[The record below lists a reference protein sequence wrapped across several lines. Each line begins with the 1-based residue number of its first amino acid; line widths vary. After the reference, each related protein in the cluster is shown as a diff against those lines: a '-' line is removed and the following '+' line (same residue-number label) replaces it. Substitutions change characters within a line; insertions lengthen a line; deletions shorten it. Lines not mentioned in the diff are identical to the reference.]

1 MRRALSVSFA
11 LLCLLSSAAAR
22 AQPTVSVSV
31 DRDRI
36 AFGETVQ
43 LSVRVQTVGVQP
55 GQSDLEAPDLRGFR
69 LVGRY
74 QRNSYDSLRKQNTT
88 VLNLTLQAEAT
99 GQLTIDPFTL
109 RSGSTVVQSD
119 PLTITVTGNGPAA
132 PPAGQNPATDPSG
145 DPGADPGGDADAGA
159 LPAGFDRAVFI
170 GWDIDDTDVWLGQ
183 QVEARLYVY
192 VNRDLR
198 VTNFNVG
205 KIDLEGFWTHERGQR
220 GRTRSQLVQ
229 VGNDTF
235 VRDEVAHYQ
244 LFPIRTGTLTL
255 PPVTAQ
261 MQVTRGGFARRVR
274 RQQLERSA
282 PPLPVT
288 VKALPQT
295 GRPADFRGPTVGR
308 LDLRASVDRR
318 RVSADEGVQ
327 LTVQTRIEGM
337 IANTPELE
345 LPDLPDFRVF
355 PPTTRTDVRDEGD
368 TVVGVRTQTWLLK
381 PKKAGRLTIPALS
394 LPTFDP
400 STARYAVQRTRPLTV
415 EVRGEPTKDAA
426 GDGDAAGAD
435 EAADGPALRTIR
447 QDADLSPAAAPAA
460 GSWWFWLVLLGAP
473 LAFGAL
479 LLNDRLQ
486 ARRDA
491 DAGGRAARK
500 AAGRA
505 RDALD
510 AARRQTDAALAYGAV
525 ANALIA
531 YLEARFQQP
540 FKGLTHPQLAQ
551 ALRARGVPDA
561 TVDALVS
568 ELENSDFARFAPA
581 AAGGSVG
588 EAATRAEAIV
598 GQVEGAV

>member
-11 LLCLLSSAAAR
+11 LLCLLSSAAAL

-99 GQLTIDPFTL
+99 GQLTIEPFTL
-109 RSGSTVVQSD
+109 RSGSTVVKSD
-119 PLTITVTGNGPAA
+119 PLTITVTGSGPAA
-132 PPAGQNPATDPSG
+132 PPAGQNQATR
-145 DPGADPGGDADAGA
+145 PGGDPADAPDAGA
-159 LPAGFDRAVFI
+159 VPEGFDRAVFI
-170 GWDIDDTDVWLGQ
+170 GWDIDATEVWLGQ

-229 VGNDTF
+229 VGDDVF

-255 PPVTAQ
+255 PPVTTQ
-261 MQVTRGGFARRVR
+261 MQVSRGGFARRVR

-288 VKALPQT
+288 VKALPQS
-295 GRPADFRGPTVGR
+295 GRPAGFRGPTVGR

-345 LPDLPDFRVF
+345 LPD
-355 PPTTRTDVRDEGD
+355 
-368 TVVGVRTQTWLLK
+368 
-381 PKKAGRLTIPALS
+381 
-394 LPTFDP
+394 
-400 STARYAVQRTRPLTV
+400 
-415 EVRGEPTKDAA
+415 
-426 GDGDAAGAD
+426 
-435 EAADGPALRTIR
+435 
-447 QDADLSPAAAPAA
+447 
-460 GSWWFWLVLLGAP
+460 
-473 LAFGAL
+473 
-479 LLNDRLQ
+479 
-486 ARRDA
+486 
-491 DAGGRAARK
+491 
-500 AAGRA
+500 
-505 RDALD
+505 
-510 AARRQTDAALAYGAV
+510 
-525 ANALIA
+525 
-531 YLEARFQQP
+531 
-540 FKGLTHPQLAQ
+540 
-551 ALRARGVPDA
+551 
-561 TVDALVS
+561 
-568 ELENSDFARFAPA
+568 
-581 AAGGSVG
+581 
-588 EAATRAEAIV
+588 
-598 GQVEGAV
+598 